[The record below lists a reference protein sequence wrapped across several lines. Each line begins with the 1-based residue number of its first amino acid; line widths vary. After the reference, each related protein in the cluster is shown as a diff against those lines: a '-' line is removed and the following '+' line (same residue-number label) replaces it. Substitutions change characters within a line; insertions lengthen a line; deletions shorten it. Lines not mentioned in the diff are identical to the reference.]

1 MNEISSGSPPPA
13 FPRPAGVQGRTSR
26 SCGDWPQKCRGS
38 SISLQP
44 GLSLRLP
51 FFSSLHSLHLAFLI
65 ASASCHLRSLRDIP
79 NISNDFCSFFF
90 FYFKLQGRRIKAQV
104 VSTSASVFVTLFQP
118 PLPCP
123 PVFLLGR
130 LVPLSGVTAEK
141 ADRKERGHGN
151 GEQRQ
156 ETKEGRVQALK

>member
-1 MNEISSGSPPPA
+1 MGEL
-13 FPRPAGVQGRTSR
+13 
-26 SCGDWPQKCRGS
+26 RGAAAT
-38 SISLQP
+38 
-44 GLSLRLP
+44 GLKSAEAARFL
-51 FFSSLHSLHLAFLI
+51 FNLAFLSDSPFFPPRTLSTSPFLLQAPLVI
-65 ASASCHLRSLRDIP
+65 RTPSETSPTFPMLFVP
-79 NISNDFCSFFF
+79 PSFFLFF

-123 PVFLLGR
+123 PVFLLGQ